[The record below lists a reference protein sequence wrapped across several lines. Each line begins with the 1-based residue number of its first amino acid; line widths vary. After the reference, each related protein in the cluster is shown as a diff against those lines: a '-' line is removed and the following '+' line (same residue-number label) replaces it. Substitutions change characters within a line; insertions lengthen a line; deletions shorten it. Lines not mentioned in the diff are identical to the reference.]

1 MKFSQ
6 PANLTTYTT
15 WSLFSLQVESSRRL
29 HLVHHVNLQ
38 LATASVIIISRTP
51 VLLLGNRWRWSRQ
64 TTRNGSWV
72 ASRSVC
78 LHVCL
83 SVCLCVCHCYLLLSE
98 LHTDEIDF
106 HDLFFHIICKPDS
119 CLHHLLPPS
128 LDTSVISRL
137 RSSLSL
143 PHPISQTKK
152 FQSFLN
158 FAHSSFSY
166 LLLLCY
172 CYCCHCLY
180 LHLFRI
186 FYR

>member
-128 LDTSVISRL
+128 RDISRL